1 MKEGGRGL
9 LHKNSFVNQ
18 KNYYKGGFETM
29 KNLKKVLALV
39 LACAM
44 VFSIGVTAT
53 AATAFPDVAEDA
65 SYAEAVNILSA
76 LGIIQGDEN
85 GNFNPD
91 SEITRAEMATILCTM
106 DGAGELSPTAT
117 KFTDVAADHWASGYI
132 NYAQQRGYIDGYD
145 DTTFG
150 PEDSVTYEQTIKLIM
165 AALGYTYSAQENG
178 GYPVGY
184 LFVAA
189 NAGVTKGA
197 TGTGP
202 EAAPRSTVAMLVY
215 NAMNTPMMERVS
227 YVTESIWQVM
237 DGTGTRQFHTLLTE
251 RHDTFKVEGKVTSSY
266 KQNTNMRD
274 GYVNTE
280 ITKTLKVD
288 VEGELGATPVVNA
301 TNSAVI
307 DYYTLNNIDATGT
320 DAADLI
326 GYECVMYFSN
336 ADMDVK
342 LVAIARKS
350 VKNVE
355 VTISDVSQAYDP
367 EKDGS
372 VRDGD
377 KPTFTENTKQ
387 FSFWND
393 RDSDAR
399 ITTVDLDAAADIIWN
414 NGKTE
419 KLAAKYAALVEDG
432 LDDTSAILAAIVPE
446 RGSITL
452 VDTGNDGYYDLIRV
466 TSYDVAIVSA
476 VDVES
481 KTINFRS
488 NRSTSLIDYPY
499 VTLTDEENPNL
510 REYTI
515 TLNGEA
521 SDVDQLEPNDV
532 LSIATNDWDNP
543 TYFTIIATRNPVEG
557 YVSAVNTADGYVQL
571 NGDSTRYE
579 ITEGMTSLTL
589 PALEDEGTFYLDA
602 DGNIAYVDTSS
613 VLTGDFAYM
622 YRTGAGTFDEKYL
635 RLYTMDGE
643 DVNYALADRLKVN
656 DVRKNTLDTAYTLA
670 DIAAM
675 YGMSDTAAAEAFG
688 VDATAL
694 ASTNATLSS
703 IFEGIDGGADPALTP
718 WTLVDAITNERYAL
732 KADFALTGN
741 KSADRFI
748 TYTAGSDQ
756 ITEITLAVPSTSTN
770 TFGYYG
776 KANEVEWQASLNK
789 FKNNA
794 DLATNAVVFF
804 VGDANTSIDD
814 YQVRTVDQLR
824 DGNEYSPYFFAFT
837 DDGVSAV
844 LILDAT
850 TALGTDLAVFESYT
864 MAKDDID
871 DVYNVTY
878 WINGQKA
885 ETPLVV
891 EASSPAGDEVLSMQ
905 RGDTFVFGENDKGRV
920 DDISVIFT
928 PGTVQP
934 TFEGANFDS
943 FINLSDPDVAKEY
956 EIMGQGTGDADNQV
970 YFGYVGK
977 ISETTNGLRM
987 TLVDETGHF
996 GSTNQQSVIVSDQAN
1011 ILYYNPTMAEA
1022 RRIQAGTVGTL
1033 QPSFFQ
1039 PDDAGDMDFTTSQ
1052 LQHMRYAF
1060 VRVSDD
1066 VVTDV
1071 IYVRYSR

>member
-1 MKEGGRGL
+1 
-9 LHKNSFVNQ
+9 
-18 KNYYKGGFETM
+18 M

-227 YVTESIWQVM
+227 YGTESIWQVM

-521 SDVDQLEPNDV
+521 ADVDQLEQNDV

-732 KADFALTGN
+732 KDDFALTGN

-756 ITEITLAVPSTSTN
+756 ITEITLAVPTN
-770 TFGYYG
+770 NTDEFGFYD
-776 KANEVEWQASLNK
+776 KAENVEWQASLNK
-789 FKNNA
+789 FKNDA

-804 VGDANTSIDD
+804 VGDADTSIDD

-824 DGNEYSPYFFAFT
+824 DGNEYSPYYFAFT
-837 DDGVSAV
+837 DEGVSAV

-891 EASSPAGDEVLSMQ
+891 ETSSEAGDAVLSMQ

-920 DDISVIFT
+920 DEIQTIFS
-928 PGTVQP
+928 PGTTQP
-934 TFEGANFDS
+934 TFEDVDFDS
-943 FINLSDPDVAKEY
+943 FINISGLDDY

-987 TLVDETGHF
+987 TLVDETGYF
-996 GSTNQQSVIVSDQAN
+996 GSKNQQSVIVSDQAN

-1039 PDDAGDMDFTTSQ
+1039 PDDSGNIDFELSQ

>member
-1 MKEGGRGL
+1 
-9 LHKNSFVNQ
+9 
-18 KNYYKGGFETM
+18 M

-91 SEITRAEMATILCTM
+91 ATITRAEMATILCTM

-145 DTTFG
+145 ATTYG
-150 PEDSVTYEQTIKLIM
+150 PEDPVTYEQTIKLIM

-184 LFVAA
+184 LYVAA
-189 NAGVTKGA
+189 DTGVTKGA
-197 TGTGP
+197 PTTGGT
-202 EAAPRSTVAMLVY
+202 EAAPRSTVAILVY
-215 NAMNTPMMERVS
+215 NAMNTPMMMRVS
-227 YVTESIWQVM
+227 YGTESIWQAQ
-237 DGTGTRQFHTLLTE
+237 DGTGTRAFKTLLTE
-251 RHDTFKVEGKVTSSY
+251 KHDTFKVEGKVTSSY

-288 VEGELGATPVVNA
+288 VEGELGATPVQNA
-301 TNSAVI
+301 SNSSVI

-414 NGKTE
+414 DGEKE
-419 KLAAKYAALVEDG
+419 KLATKYAALVEDG

-476 VDVES
+476 IDVES
-481 KTINFRS
+481 KTINFRT
-488 NRSTSLIDYPY
+488 NRSTSLVDYPY
-499 VTLTDEENPNL
+499 VTLTDIENPNL
-510 REYTI
+510 REYAI

-521 SDVDQLEPNDV
+521 ADVDQLEVNDV
-532 LSIATNDWDNP
+532 LNIATNNWDDP
-543 TYFTIIATRNPVEG
+543 TYFTIIATRESIVG
-557 YVSAVNTADGYVQL
+557 SVTARSDSDGYVQI
-571 NGDSTRYE
+571 NNESTKYE
-579 ITEGMTSLTL
+579 ITKGMTSLTL

-635 RLYTMDGE
+635 RLYTMAGE

-656 DVRKNTLDTAYTLA
+656 DVRKNTVDTAYTLA

-675 YGMSDTAAAEAFG
+675 YGMSDTEAAAAFG

-694 ASTNATLSS
+694 ASTNATLAS
-703 IFEGIDGGADPALTP
+703 IFEGVEAAAAPALTP
-718 WTLVDAITNERYAL
+718 WTLIDAITNEKYDL
-732 KADFALTGN
+732 KDAFELTGN
-741 KSADRFI
+741 KAADRFI

-756 ITEITLAVPSTSTN
+756 ITEISLPVKSSKTG
-770 TFGYYG
+770 TFGFVSADFGSEG
-776 KANEVEWQASLNK
+776 KGVEWQASLGK
-789 FKNNA
+789 FKNSES
-794 DLATNAVVFF
+794 LASNAVVFF
-804 VGDANTSIDD
+804 VGDAETSIDD
-814 YQVRTVDQLR
+814 YQVRSLADLR
-824 DGNEYSPYFFAFT
+824 DGNKYSPYYFAAT

-844 LILDAT
+844 LIFDPA
-850 TALGTDLAVFESYT
+850 TALGTDLAIFESFA
-864 MAKDDID
+864 MAKDDMD

-885 ETPLVV
+885 EAPMVV
-891 EASSPAGDEVLSMQ
+891 DAASEAADEVLSMQ
-905 RGDTFVFGENDKGRV
+905 RGDAFVFGTNDKGRV
-920 DDISVIFT
+920 DEISVIFT
-928 PGTVQP
+928 PGATQP
-934 TFEGANFDS
+934 AINTPGAFDS
-943 FINLSDPDVAKEY
+943 MINISGDLAEDY
-956 EIMGQGTGDADNQV
+956 EIMGIGTGDADNQV

-977 ISETTNGLRM
+977 VADTEKGLKL
-987 TLVDETGHF
+987 TLVDETGKF
-996 GSTNQQSVIVSDQAN
+996 SGVGQQSVIVTDSAN
-1011 ILYYNPTMAEA
+1011 IVYYNPLLAENK
-1022 RRIQAGTVGTL
+1022 RIQSIKTNSL

-1039 PDDAGDMDFTTSQ
+1039 TDENGNMEILDGQEGLA
-1052 LQHMRYAF
+1052 RYAF
-1060 VRVSDD
+1060 VRVYND

>member
-1 MKEGGRGL
+1 
-9 LHKNSFVNQ
+9 
-18 KNYYKGGFETM
+18 M

-91 SEITRAEMATILCTM
+91 ATITRAEMATILCTM

-145 DTTFG
+145 ATTYG
-150 PEDSVTYEQTIKLIM
+150 PEDPVTYEQTIKLIM

-184 LFVAA
+184 LYVAA
-189 NAGVTKGA
+189 DTGVTKGA
-197 TGTGP
+197 PTTGGT
-202 EAAPRSTVAMLVY
+202 EAAPRSTVAILVY
-215 NAMNTPMMERVS
+215 NAMNTPMMMRVS
-227 YVTESIWQVM
+227 YGTESIWQAQ
-237 DGTGTRQFHTLLTE
+237 DGTGTRAFKTLLTE
-251 RHDTFKVEGKVTSSY
+251 KHDTFKVEGKVTSSY

-301 TNSAVI
+301 TNNAII

-476 VDVES
+476 ADATS
-481 KTINFRS
+481 KTINFKT

-499 VTLTDEENPNL
+499 VTLTDIENPNL

-521 SDVDQLEPNDV
+521 ADVDQLQENDV
-532 LSIATNDWDNP
+532 LSIATNDWEDP

-571 NGDSTRYE
+571 NNESERYE
-579 ITEGMTSLTL
+579 ITKGMTSLTL

-602 DGNIAYVDTSS
+602 DNNIAYVDTSS

-635 RLYTMDGE
+635 RLYTMEGE
-643 DVNYALADRLKVN
+643 DVNFALADRLKVN
-656 DVRKNTLDTAYTLA
+656 DVRKNTVDTAYTLA

-675 YGMSDTAAAEAFG
+675 YGMSDTEAAAAFG

-694 ASTNATLSS
+694 ASTNATLAS
-703 IFEGIDGGADPALTP
+703 IFEGVEAAAAPALTP
-718 WTLVDAITNERYAL
+718 WTLIDAITNEKYDL
-732 KADFALTGN
+732 KDAFELTGN
-741 KSADRFI
+741 KAADRFI

-756 ITEITLAVPSTSTN
+756 ITEISLPVKSSKTG
-770 TFGYYG
+770 TFGFISNDTN
-776 KANEVEWQASLNK
+776 KEWQASLNK
-789 FKNNA
+789 FKNSK
-794 DLATNAVVFF
+794 DLAPNAVVFF
-804 VGDANTSIDD
+804 VGDAETSIDD
-814 YQVRTVDQLR
+814 YQVRKVEDLR
-824 DGNEYSPYFFAFT
+824 DGNEYSPYYFAAT

-844 LILDAT
+844 LIFDPT
-850 TALGTDLAVFESYT
+850 TALGTDLAVFESYAL
-864 MAKDDID
+864 AKDDLD

-878 WINGQKA
+878 WINGKKA
-885 ETPLVV
+885 ESPMVV
-891 EASSPAGDEVLSMQ
+891 DASSSAGDEILSMQ
-905 RGDTFVFGENDKGRV
+905 RGDAFVFGTNDKGRV
-920 DDISVIFT
+920 DEISVIFMPGATQPALGT
-928 PGTVQP
+928 PG
-934 TFEGANFDS
+934 AFDS
-943 FINLSDPDVAKEY
+943 MINISSDLADDY
-956 EIMGQGTGDADNQV
+956 EIMGAGTGDADNQV

-977 ISETTNGLRM
+977 VADTANGLRL
-987 TLVDETGHF
+987 TLIDESGVF
-996 GSTNQQSVIVSDQAN
+996 GGAGQQSVIVTDSAN
-1011 ILYYNPTMAEA
+1011 IVYYNPLMADA
-1022 RRIQAGTVGTL
+1022 KRIQEATVATL

-1039 PDDAGDMDFTTSQ
+1039 TDDDGNMMFIENQKELA
-1052 LQHMRYAF
+1052 RYAF
-1060 VRVSDD
+1060 VRVYND